1 MTHGL
6 PQTGQKFLWDVPC
19 VWCDVLQLSRKKRL
33 LKEMLISSSLWYFQ
47 NGANHVRHIG
57 QKARTG
63 CQRSYLLV
71 DGWEQAIRDGHI
83 L

>member
-6 PQTGQKFLWDVPC
+6 PQMGQKFLWDVPC
-19 VWCDVLQLSRKKRL
+19 VWCDVLQHSRKKERL
-33 LKEMLISSSLWYFQ
+33 KKCSAFSQCYFQ
-47 NGANHVRHIG
+47 NGGNHVRHK
-57 QKARTG
+57 KARTG

-71 DGWEQAIRDGHI
+71 DGWEQAIRGGHI